1 MSENLAE
8 EKVET
13 TQEEKD
19 VEVTLEEN
27 NEPIVNSTTE
37 DKPDSGQVE
46 QKTDEPDD
54 KELQDV
60 GKRAQ
65 DRIKKLTTKYKNEE
79 RAKQEAERKAQEAAL
94 ENQKLKERLSN
105 LDQGYISEYGT
116 RLDAQLDQAK
126 KNYRDAHEA
135 GDVDKM
141 FDAQQALSKISIEQE
156 RHRIAKDRQD
166 AQSKQVTEQPQSG
179 AQPQPQPQAAPV
191 DPKAQAWAEKND
203 WFGDDQVMTSTAMGI
218 HQKLSEEGFDLSSDE
233 YYDEIDRQL
242 KGLFPDKFTA
252 ERANGGSA
260 RVAPADTSASRKK
273 QGRRTVRLSPSQVA
287 MAKKLNVDNFFCEF
301 NVIDNFWTAR
311 VTSHIPIKEV
321 SSHIKKENILKPIK
335 LINEAMKL
343 NGIKSPRVAVQALNP
358 HAEFGTEEKDEI
370 IPAIEEAK
378 KIGINA
384 DGPLPCDTS
393 FITAYKNKNHDCIV
407 GMYHDALQ
415 SGLKA
420 FGFDRGVTVQGGLP
434 LPITTPAHGTAFDIA
449 GKNQANLEPTLNS
462 FKIALTMAENKNK
475 Q

>member
-1 MSENLAE
+1 MSEKLAE

-37 DKPDSGQVE
+37 NESVVE
-46 QKTDEPDD
+46 QKADEPDD

-126 KNYRDAHEA
+126 KNYREAHEA

-166 AQSKQVTEQPQSG
+166 AQSKQVADQPQSG

-242 KGLFPDKFTA
+242 KGLFPDKFTT
-252 ERANGGSA
+252 ERTNGGSA

-287 MAKKLNVDNFFCEF
+287 MAKKLNVPLEEYAKY
-301 NVIDNFWTAR
+301 V
-311 VTSHIPIKEV
+311 KE
-321 SSHIKKENILKPIK
+321 
-335 LINEAMKL
+335 
-343 NGIKSPRVAVQALNP
+343 
-358 HAEFGTEEKDEI
+358 
-370 IPAIEEAK
+370 
-378 KIGINA
+378 
-384 DGPLPCDTS
+384 
-393 FITAYKNKNHDCIV
+393 
-407 GMYHDALQ
+407 
-415 SGLKA
+415 
-420 FGFDRGVTVQGGLP
+420 
-434 LPITTPAHGTAFDIA
+434 
-449 GKNQANLEPTLNS
+449 
-462 FKIALTMAENKNK
+462 
-475 Q
+475 

>member
-1 MSENLAE
+1 MSENLTE

-79 RAKQEAERKAQEAAL
+79 RAKQEAERKAQEASL
-94 ENQKLKERLSN
+94 ENEKLKERLKN
-105 LDQGYISEYGT
+105 LDHGYISEYGT
-116 RLDAQLDQAK
+116 RLDAQLEQAK
-126 KNYRDAHEA
+126 KNYKEAHDT

-156 RHRIAKDRQD
+156 RHRIAKDRQE
-166 AQSKQVTEQPQSG
+166 AQVKEVEQQTQQPQ
-179 AQPQPQPQAAPV
+179 AQPQQTPV

-203 WFGDDQVMTSTAMGI
+203 WFGEDQVMPSTAMGI

-242 KGLFPDKFTA
+242 KNLFPEKFNNG
-252 ERANGGSA
+252 RANGGSA

-273 QGRRTVRLSPSQVA
+273 QGRRTVRLTPSQVA
-287 MAKKLNVDNFFCEF
+287 IAKKLNVPLEEYAKY
-301 NVIDNFWTAR
+301 V
-311 VTSHIPIKEV
+311 KE
-321 SSHIKKENILKPIK
+321 
-335 LINEAMKL
+335 
-343 NGIKSPRVAVQALNP
+343 
-358 HAEFGTEEKDEI
+358 
-370 IPAIEEAK
+370 
-378 KIGINA
+378 
-384 DGPLPCDTS
+384 
-393 FITAYKNKNHDCIV
+393 
-407 GMYHDALQ
+407 
-415 SGLKA
+415 
-420 FGFDRGVTVQGGLP
+420 
-434 LPITTPAHGTAFDIA
+434 
-449 GKNQANLEPTLNS
+449 
-462 FKIALTMAENKNK
+462 
-475 Q
+475 

>member
-1 MSENLAE
+1 MSEKLAE

-13 TQEEKD
+13 TKEEKD
-19 VEVTLEEN
+19 VEVTLDEN
-27 NEPIVNSTTE
+27 VESASVDTAETASDT
-37 DKPDSGQVE
+37 GQSE
-46 QKTDEPDD
+46 QKAEEPDD

-94 ENQKLKERLSN
+94 ENEKLKESLKN

-116 RLDAQLDQAK
+116 RLDAQLEQAK

-156 RHRIAKDRQD
+156 RHRIAKDRQE
-166 AQSKQVTEQPQSG
+166 AQVKQVEQQAQQPQT
-179 AQPQPQPQAAPV
+179 QPQPQQAPV
-191 DPKAQAWAEKND
+191 DPKAQAWAEKNE
-203 WFGDDQVMTSTAMGI
+203 WFGEDQVMTSTAMGI

-242 KGLFPDKFTA
+242 KSLFPDKFNT

-287 MAKKLNVDNFFCEF
+287 IAKKLNVPLEEYAKY
-301 NVIDNFWTAR
+301 V
-311 VTSHIPIKEV
+311 KE
-321 SSHIKKENILKPIK
+321 
-335 LINEAMKL
+335 
-343 NGIKSPRVAVQALNP
+343 
-358 HAEFGTEEKDEI
+358 
-370 IPAIEEAK
+370 
-378 KIGINA
+378 
-384 DGPLPCDTS
+384 
-393 FITAYKNKNHDCIV
+393 
-407 GMYHDALQ
+407 
-415 SGLKA
+415 
-420 FGFDRGVTVQGGLP
+420 
-434 LPITTPAHGTAFDIA
+434 
-449 GKNQANLEPTLNS
+449 
-462 FKIALTMAENKNK
+462 
-475 Q
+475 

>member
-1 MSENLAE
+1 MSEKLAE

-13 TQEEKD
+13 TEEEKD
-19 VEVTLEEN
+19 VEVTLDEN
-27 NEPIVNSTTE
+27 KEPIVNSTTE
-37 DKPDSGQVE
+37 NESVVE
-46 QKTDEPDD
+46 QKADEPDD

-166 AQSKQVTEQPQSG
+166 AQSKQVADQPQSG
-179 AQPQPQPQAAPV
+179 AQPQSQPQAAPV

-242 KGLFPDKFTA
+242 KGLFPDKFTT

-287 MAKKLNVDNFFCEF
+287 MAKKLNVPLEEYAKY
-301 NVIDNFWTAR
+301 V
-311 VTSHIPIKEV
+311 KE
-321 SSHIKKENILKPIK
+321 
-335 LINEAMKL
+335 
-343 NGIKSPRVAVQALNP
+343 
-358 HAEFGTEEKDEI
+358 
-370 IPAIEEAK
+370 
-378 KIGINA
+378 
-384 DGPLPCDTS
+384 
-393 FITAYKNKNHDCIV
+393 
-407 GMYHDALQ
+407 
-415 SGLKA
+415 
-420 FGFDRGVTVQGGLP
+420 
-434 LPITTPAHGTAFDIA
+434 
-449 GKNQANLEPTLNS
+449 
-462 FKIALTMAENKNK
+462 
-475 Q
+475 